1 MEDHR
6 VCLQESL
13 VSRNAVRKATN
24 LGDETLLRSIRARIK
39 GAERERERP
48 FTGSTAG
55 AHGRDAYCRGDM
67 PITLM
72 LWVNYSPLVSNSTVY
87 LNS

>member
-39 GAERERERP
+39 GAERERERE
-48 FTGSTAG
+48 
-55 AHGRDAYCRGDM
+55 
-67 PITLM
+67 
-72 LWVNYSPLVSNSTVY
+72 TVY
-87 LNS
+87 RFDGRRTWPGRVWSRGYAYNAHVVGELQPSCL